1 MGGVIRVGVSGAA
14 GRMGLL
20 TCEAVEATPDL
31 ELSARF
37 APGHEFDD
45 ARALADCDV
54 VVEFA
59 RPDMVMANLRLWRG
73 MDRHVVVGTSGFDE
87 TRLRELQKVWGG
99 GSPNCLVVP
108 NFSVGAVLMM
118 WLAERAAPY
127 FTAAEIVEL
136 HHDRKPDAPSGTAL
150 ATAARMKPSG
160 QRTSESQESVPGAR
174 GAEVG
179 GVWVHSI
186 RLPGLLAHQEVL
198 LGNPGEVLT
207 IRHDTTDRTAF
218 VPGILLAIRSV
229 AKLEPGVSVGL
240 EGLMGL

>member
-1 MGGVIRVGVSGAA
+1 MGGVIRVAVSGAS
-14 GRMGLL
+14 GRMGQL
-20 TCEAVEATPDL
+20 TSEAVETTSDL
-31 ELSARF
+31 ELAARY
-37 APGHEFDD
+37 APGHGFDD
-45 ARALADCDV
+45 PKVLAGCDV

-59 RPDMVMANLRLWRG
+59 NPDAVMANLVMWND
-73 MDRHVVVGTSGFDE
+73 MDCHVVVGTSGFDE
-87 TRLRELQKVWGG
+87 TRLRELKEIWGT
-99 GSPNCLVVP
+99 NAKRCLVVP

-118 WLAERAAPY
+118 TLAERAAPY

-136 HHDRKPDAPSGTAL
+136 HHDRKADAPSGTAL

-160 QRTSESQESVPGAR
+160 VRAAESQESVAGAR

-179 GVWVHSI
+179 GVWVHSV

-207 IRHDTTDRTAF
+207 IRHDTSDRTAF

-229 AKLEPGVSVGL
+229 ASLQPGVSIGL